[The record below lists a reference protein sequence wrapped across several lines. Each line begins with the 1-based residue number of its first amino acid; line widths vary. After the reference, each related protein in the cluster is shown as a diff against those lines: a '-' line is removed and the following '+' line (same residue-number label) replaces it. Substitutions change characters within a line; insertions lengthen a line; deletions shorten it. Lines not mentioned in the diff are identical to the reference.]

1 MVSPPARCPFFP
13 YHIFHL
19 LELAGSVPLGP
30 FVLLAWAALSQI
42 ELTAGMLHTQEG
54 AGLSPSL
61 CFPSAGWMLTAWV
74 IA

>member
-42 ELTAGMLHTQEG
+42 ELTVGMLHTQEG
-54 AGLSPSL
+54 AGLSHR
-61 CFPSAGWMLTAWV
+61 CAFPLQGGC
-74 IA
+74 